1 MNPIKLPEDYSS
13 LGEIRAEIDRIDRSI
28 VQAIGERRRYVIAA
42 AKFKRSAGDVSAPDR
57 LAAML
62 KARRHWAGQEGVDPD
77 VVEKLYRELVS
88 HFIAEERAHWEAGQR
103 GV

>member
-1 MNPIKLPEDYSS
+1 MRS
-13 LGEIRAEIDRIDRSI
+13 RAGRE
-28 VQAIGERRRYVIAA
+28 VAIGSGRGAA
-42 AKFKRSAGDVSAPDR
+42 RLIQLIDSSSQKVALEATKYALGAAGIH
-57 LAAML
+57 LTI
-62 KARRHWAGQEGVDPD
+62 VDPD